1 MDGRINGDGVVKRLG
16 AWAAVS
22 PGLVPAKDVACSAN
36 GSDGIGLVTLREQP
50 SQPADM
56 DVDGPVIDIRR
67 LVPNVVEELGPGENA
82 PLVFH
87 EEFKKPIFGGAK
99 SYLAPRSRDF
109 MGAPV
114 NDKFI
119 RNKDVVKSLG
129 RAAAKQISYTRDQL
143 RHRKRLGDVVVGPRE
158 QAANAVLFG
167 TPGGE
172 EDDWKKAG

>member
-1 MDGRINGDGVVKRLG
+1 M
-16 AWAAVS
+16 S

-67 LVPNVVEELGPGENA
+67 LAPNVVEELGPGENA

-99 SYLAPRSRDF
+99 SYLASMSVRLNLPSSRVTDLSCACSTLRF
-109 MGAPV
+109 AYVCTNSVWILSM
-114 NDKFI
+114 
-119 RNKDVVKSLG
+119 SWME
-129 RAAAKQISYTRDQL
+129 RARAS
-143 RHRKRLGDVVVGPRE
+143 
-158 QAANAVLFG
+158 F
-167 TPGGE
+167 
-172 EDDWKKAG
+172 